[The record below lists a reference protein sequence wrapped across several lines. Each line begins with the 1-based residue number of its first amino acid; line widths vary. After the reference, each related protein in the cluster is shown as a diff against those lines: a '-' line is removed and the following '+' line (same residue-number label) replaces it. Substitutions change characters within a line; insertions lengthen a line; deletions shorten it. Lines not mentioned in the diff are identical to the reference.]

1 MNFPQS
7 SPEIQRILQ
16 QNYQDKQKMA
26 EAAKIQA
33 DGNAEQIAYYLLAE
47 AREFQANLPDAE
59 DVAMAL
65 VNFGQFTTLLVES
78 IGNIGYNL
86 VRFSGKDSNGKPM
99 ELIQHVSQIDF
110 YLTVVPKETPE
121 TPKRKI
127 GFCPDSE

>member
-1 MNFPQS
+1 MDFPQS

-127 GFCPDSE
+127 GFYPDSE

>member
-47 AREFQANLPDAE
+47 ARKFQANLPDAE

-127 GFCPDSE
+127 GFYPDSE

>member
-1 MNFPQS
+1 MNFPQP

-127 GFCPDSE
+127 GFYPDSE

>member
-1 MNFPQS
+1 MNFPQP
-7 SPEIQRILQ
+7 SPERQRILQ

-127 GFCPDSE
+127 GFYPDSE

>member
-1 MNFPQS
+1 MNFLQS

-26 EAAKIQA
+26 EAAKIQS

-127 GFCPDSE
+127 GFYPDSE

>member
-127 GFCPDSE
+127 GFYPDSE